1 LLTNYKFSSIKA
13 IIGLGNP
20 GTQYYHTRHSIGFR
34 VTDLFVEKYG
44 GNWSEKD
51 QMRYAT
57 VQIGDGKSVHVIQ
70 PLTFMNNS
78 GKVIPYLSKKGIAA
92 DELLVIHDELEKPFG
107 KIDIRL
113 NGGARG
119 HNGLRSI
126 LGVIG
131 KDFWRLQFGIG
142 RPEKK
147 EDVANYVLASF
158 SKQEELELTGLIDKA
173 VLLIGGDLAN
183 L

>member
-1 LLTNYKFSSIKA
+1 MQTNYKFSSIKA

-20 GTQYYHTRHSIGFR
+20 GAQYYHTRHSIGFR
-34 VTDLFVEKYG
+34 VTDRFVEKYG

-51 QMRYAT
+51 QMRYVA
-57 VQIGDGKSVHVIQ
+57 VKLEDGKSVHVIQ

-78 GKVIPYLSKKGIAA
+78 GQVIPYLSKKGVAA

-107 KIDIRL
+107 RIDIRW

-147 EDVANYVLASF
+147 EDVGNYVLAHF

-173 VLLIGGDLAN
+173 VLLIDGDLAN